1 MGVVGQ
7 MGSFRRVFPTARRNR
22 MDLLRWLGRRPQ
34 LLTAVAVHEVALVTS
49 ARVDARLKAL
59 AQIKA
64 AALVNCEFCLDIGS
78 AFSRAEGLTESQLR
92 SLPSF
97 RESEEFSETEK
108 LVLELAE
115 AMTRTPTH
123 VSEDLR
129 QALLD
134 QFSQAQLAELAAAI
148 AWENHRGRLN
158 QALGIRPAG
167 FSEGAFCAVPEQ

>member
-1 MGVVGQ
+1 
-7 MGSFRRVFPTARRNR
+7 
-22 MDLLRWLGRRPQ
+22 
-34 LLTAVAVHEVALVTS
+34 LT
-49 ARVDARLKAL
+49 D
-59 AQIKA
+59 
-64 AALVNCEFCLDIGS
+64 
-78 AFSRAEGLTESQLR
+78 SQLR
-92 SLPSF
+92 ALPSF
-97 RESEEFSETEK
+97 RGSAEFSETEK

-129 QALLD
+129 QALLE

-167 FSEGAFCAVPEQ
+167 FSDGAFCAVPEQ